1 MRRFFV
7 YFRKIL
13 KKCLHFRICCYIM
26 SSLNELRSV
35 LRTVHINML
44 STLFFFIN
52 ISTGKTTGSA
62 RRFSFSR
69 LFFPAFFFSA
79 FCPCFFLSFF
89 ARTFHLPFSEPV
101 FVRHFCRVFFDV
113 AFAPAFK
120 LSPFIPVFQLSLS
133 TTIFLFVAFSLRF
146 SRLQKNTV
154 FGSLFFTIFRQKN
167 NLDKSGN
174 AC

>member
-1 MRRFFV
+1 MYIFEKFQ
-7 YFRKIL
+7 

-101 FVRHFCRVFFDV
+101 LSVAFCRVFFDV
-113 AFAPAFK
+113 FARVLTRHERKSAGQNRHGFK
-120 LSPFIPVFQLSLS
+120 SRQPKLLPRFYPSLLPR
-133 TTIFLFVAFSLRF
+133 LF
-146 SRLQKNTV
+146 
-154 FGSLFFTIFRQKN
+154 
-167 NLDKSGN
+167 
-174 AC
+174 

>member
-1 MRRFFV
+1 MYF
-7 YFRKIL
+7 FRKIS

-69 LFFPAFFFSA
+69 LFSFRLFVLVFSCRSLPGLFICRFPNR
-79 FCPCFFLSFF
+79 FLSVTF
-89 ARTFHLPFSEPV
+89 AASFLMLLLRLLFSCHL
-101 FVRHFCRVFFDV
+101 
-113 AFAPAFK
+113 
-120 LSPFIPVFQLSLS
+120 LSPFFSCRFLLRF
-133 TTIFLFVAFSLRF
+133 FLFVDFSLRF
-146 SRLQKNTV
+146 SRLQRNTV
-154 FGSLFFTIFRQKN
+154 FGSSFFIIFRQKN
-167 NLDKSGN
+167 NFDKSGN